1 MLKTA
6 SKEKLWRIATNNIY
20 FGGASAMVLAN
31 RMKDTE
37 AMDIVSR
44 VYSVSAVQDNPFTPK
59 ACEWC
64 GCDFI
69 PDNAPYDCSRFAF
82 CSDGCAES
90 YMS

>member
-37 AMDIVSR
+37 AMYIVSR

-59 ACEWC
+59 ECQFC
-64 GCDFI
+64 GCSFI
-69 PDNAPYDCSRFAF
+69 PSDAEIENC
-82 CSDGCAES
+82 CSDECWNDYNGYC
-90 YMS
+90 